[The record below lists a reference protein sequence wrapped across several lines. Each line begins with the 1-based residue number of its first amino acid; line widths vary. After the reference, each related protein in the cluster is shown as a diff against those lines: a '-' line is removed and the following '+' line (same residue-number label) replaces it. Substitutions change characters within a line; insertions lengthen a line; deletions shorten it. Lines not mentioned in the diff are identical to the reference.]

1 MSLVQRG
8 ARNRR
13 TPYYEATQK
22 YGPQGFTV
30 YNHMYFPIRF
40 DSFEAEF
47 DALLNGVTLW
57 DVAVERCLEIS
68 GPDGFRFAQLLTPR
82 DLSTCAVGQAKYVL
96 ICDGDGGIVNDP
108 VLTRMDE
115 NTFWFALAS
124 SDALLFARGLKNAY
138 PDLDVTI
145 QEADVAPL
153 QVQGPRSKDLMVK
166 LLGEDILDL
175 RYYFWTDAK
184 IAGVP
189 VVVTRTGWTSE
200 IGYEVYTTDTSR
212 GNDVYEAIMEAGQ
225 EFGIKPTG
233 PSDIRR
239 IEGAIFNW
247 GADMTY
253 ENNAFEMGLDRLVDL
268 DTVSTEASISIGAY
282 RRSGTKGSTERIN
295 GVVLDGD
302 PFPALNAV
310 KWPAIDRRSAGR
322 QGHVGDLLAA
332 PRAEHRLLLAPGG
345 AAAMR
350 VRSVTVETEWG
361 TRARD
366 GCRRCRSSIPRSRS
380 PSPEAPFNA
389 SALDPG
395 RDGLASRSSPE
406 RCFKEMTGPTGP
418 ARSPQGGL
426 SMVNEREEMLAKSA
440 TLYFGPWYRQ
450 SPFFKSTL
458 RAGCTAYDIYNHMYL
473 PGYYDDPEIEYG
485 LLNEGV
491 TLWDV
496 GVERTVQ
503 VSGPDADRLIDMITC
518 RDLTTCAV
526 KQGKYMLVTAPDGGI
541 VNDPVLLHPEP
552 NVWWMQLADSDA
564 GLYALGVAAQSD
576 LDVEVSFPDVHP
588 SRSRGR
594 SRRRRSRSSSARRST
609 TSSTTGAI
617 TSRSQGSRS

>member
-1 MSLVQRG
+1 MSQPFDMSLVQRG

-22 YGPQGFTV
+22 YGPTGFTV

-40 DSFEAEF
+40 DTFEAEF

-96 ICDGDGGIVNDP
+96 ICDGDGGIINDP
-108 VLTRMDE
+108 VMTRMDD

-124 SDALLFARGLKNAY
+124 SDALLFARGLKNAD

-200 IGYEVYTTDTSR
+200 IGYEVYTTDTAR
-212 GNDVYEAIMEAGQ
+212 GNDVYEALMEAGQ

-253 ENNAFEMGLDRLVDL
+253 ENNAFELGLDRLVDL
-268 DTVSTEASISIGAY
+268 DTVSPEASISIAAY
-282 RRSGTKGSTERIN
+282 RAIREAGVDAKIN
-295 GVVLDGD
+295 GVVIDGD

-310 KWPAIDRRSAGR
+310 KWPASIDGQQVGKVTSAIYSPRLKQNIGYCWLPADRSDEG
-322 QGHVGDLLAA
+322 Q
-332 PRAEHRLLLAPGG
+332 E
-345 AAAMR
+345 
-350 VRSVTVETEWG
+350 VTVETEWG
-361 TRARD
+361 TRGATVAPMPFVD
-366 GCRRCRSSIPRSRS
+366 PSKQIP
-380 PSPEAPFNA
+380 
-389 SALDPG
+389 
-395 RDGLASRSSPE
+395 
-406 RCFKEMTGPTGP
+406 
-418 ARSPQGGL
+418 
-426 SMVNEREEMLAKSA
+426 
-440 TLYFGPWYRQ
+440 
-450 SPFFKSTL
+450 
-458 RAGCTAYDIYNHMYL
+458 
-473 PGYYDDPEIEYG
+473 
-485 LLNEGV
+485 
-491 TLWDV
+491 
-496 GVERTVQ
+496 
-503 VSGPDADRLIDMITC
+503 VS
-518 RDLTTCAV
+518 
-526 KQGKYMLVTAPDGGI
+526 
-541 VNDPVLLHPEP
+541 
-552 NVWWMQLADSDA
+552 
-564 GLYALGVAAQSD
+564 
-576 LDVEVSFPDVHP
+576 
-588 SRSRGR
+588 
-594 SRRRRSRSSSARRST
+594 
-609 TSSTTGAI
+609 
-617 TSRSQGSRS
+617 